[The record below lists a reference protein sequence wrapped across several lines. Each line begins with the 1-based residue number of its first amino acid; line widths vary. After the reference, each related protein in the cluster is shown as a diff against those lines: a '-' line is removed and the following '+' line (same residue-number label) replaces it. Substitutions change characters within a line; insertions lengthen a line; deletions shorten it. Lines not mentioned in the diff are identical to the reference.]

1 MTPRLSGPAAAGLVA
16 AALAFGVAARSY
28 AYPQFPMSRDQT
40 CTGCHIS
47 PAGGGL
53 LTENGLLTDEAISQ
67 WGTPA
72 GFFYGKIPTPPWLV
86 LGGDLRGASGYV
98 QTPEKLLAS
107 FPMQIEAYAHAAC
120 GGAGS
125 CRCSVC
131 ASPSTRR
138 TPASGAARRSTPRPT
153 GWRSSTSAPGSRST

>member
-86 LGGDLRGASGYV
+86 LGGDLRGPRSDVGV
-98 QTPEKLLAS
+98 QRQPRAERRVGVGLDLHGKAGEQLL
-107 FPMQIEAYAHAAC
+107 
-120 GGAGS
+120 G
-125 CRCSVC
+125 RLDV
-131 ASPSTRR
+131 
-138 TPASGAARRSTPRPT
+138 AARPAQV
-153 GWRSSTSAPGSRST
+153 G